1 MSQRLCQPFTK
12 CHHTPTVRLF
22 PHPPTPLFCFGLI
35 WLGLCSFP
43 PHATCGTQFLILA
56 LLHFKP
62 VKKLGGT
69 FVLTTPGPSERGE
82 CVVQILKK
90 VVAPDLKKK
99 NKLLAAQNNTSSYIE
114 DLIGFTS
121 PCLFCYHMPLS
132 CYLNHRNCHSRNSSH
147 SDPWWWWW
155 WCRDGPHGQTH
166 VIELW
171 THMHAMGFNCNLQK
185 GFHVVWTDPRAG
197 SAWI

>member
-1 MSQRLCQPFTK
+1 MPPYSYCIPLSPPPPVLFWTYLTRSLQFPSARDLRY
-12 CHHTPTVRLF
+12 TVSCTRPASL
-22 PHPPTPLFCFGLI
+22 
-35 WLGLCSFP
+35 
-43 PHATCGTQFLILA
+43 
-56 LLHFKP
+56 KP

-90 VVAPDLKKK
+90 SCGSRFKKK
-99 NKLLAAQNNTSSYIE
+99 NKLLATQNNTSSYIE
-114 DLIGFTS
+114 DLIGLTS

-132 CYLNHRNCHSRNSSH
+132 FYLNHRNCHSRNSSH
-147 SDPWWWWW
+147 SDPWWW
-155 WCRDGPHGQTH
+155 CRDSWWPPWPNACYW
-166 VIELW
+166 VMDPLLD
-171 THMHAMGFNCNLQK
+171 MGFNCNLQK